1 MLFESILCAVLYVFF
16 KCFDYQLGTLYAFRP
31 IVVCP
36 VVGAFLGDL
45 NTGLVMGASI
55 EALFMGSVSIGAYIP
70 PDATSAGLL
79 CTAYAILLGLD
90 TEAAVTLF
98 IGTIQGLVMQSLL
111 SGDADNM
118 RHDARRVF
126 AIYRRGVGRVA
137 GQGAPVGSSA

>member
-70 PDATSAGLL
+70 PDCSALPTRS
-79 CTAYAILLGLD
+79 CSASTPRRPSASPCPSVRSFSAWP
-90 TEAAVTLF
+90 TLA
-98 IGTIQGLVMQSLL
+98 SW
-111 SGDADNM
+111 
-118 RHDARRVF
+118 
-126 AIYRRGVGRVA
+126 
-137 GQGAPVGSSA
+137 

>member
-55 EALFMGSVSIGAYIP
+55 EALFMGSVSIGAIFRLMP
-70 PDATSAGLL
+70 PRPVCSAPPTPSCSVSTPRRPSALP
-79 CTAYAILLGLD
+79 CPSVRSFSAWP
-90 TEAAVTLF
+90 TLA
-98 IGTIQGLVMQSLL
+98 SW
-111 SGDADNM
+111 
-118 RHDARRVF
+118 
-126 AIYRRGVGRVA
+126 
-137 GQGAPVGSSA
+137 